1 MTVTLGVLVEERM
14 GPTSGSVSC
23 MCIRTTSTSD
33 PWIPSG
39 SWFTAIT
46 SLHTHTHTHSM
57 ALVNKCETHY
67 LFCRISTDSCG
78 MFRRSLDISS
88 GCVCVSY
95 SQ

>member
-46 SLHTHTHTHSM
+46 SLHTHTHTQYGTCQQ
-57 ALVNKCETHY
+57 V
-67 LFCRISTDSCG
+67 
-78 MFRRSLDISS
+78 
-88 GCVCVSY
+88 
-95 SQ
+95 